1 MRVGKSVWLARRK
14 NAINESVAEYEK
26 PIEIVT
32 RYNYFTVMP
41 ASSGNYL
48 QIIKSGENLYNSWVA
63 IANARIF
70 EGIIRAGDLMWLDG
84 EKPITNIEEEYGY
97 GSSATAEV
105 KSAVENNFYMNITLE
120 RRQEQVVQ

>member
-1 MRVGKSVWLARRK
+1 MRVGESVWLARRK

-41 ASSGNYL
+41 ASSDNKL
-48 QIIKSGENLYNSWVA
+48 KMIKSGENLYNSWVA
-63 IANARIF
+63 VANARIF

-84 EKPITNIEEEYGY
+84 EKPITNIEEEYGN

-105 KSAVENNFYMNITLE
+105 KSAGENNFYMNITLE